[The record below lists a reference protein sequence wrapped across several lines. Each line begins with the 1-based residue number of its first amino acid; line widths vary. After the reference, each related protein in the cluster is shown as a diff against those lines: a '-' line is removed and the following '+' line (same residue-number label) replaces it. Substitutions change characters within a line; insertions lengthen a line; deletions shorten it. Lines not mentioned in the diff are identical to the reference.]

1 MTKRAAVFALVNAT
15 ALVVALSTG
24 AQIYFLVVLA
34 MASMLALS
42 LISALLALGT
52 VKTSIRCPRRAAERG
67 GTVPVVATVR
77 HMGLLPVRSIALR
90 LSLPDDAG
98 SLTAL
103 EMGALPFETRRYEV
117 NVACPHRGMHLIG
130 VTRASVTDVFNLFTF
145 SKQISG
151 SQFQV
156 EVLPRVTK
164 LEPLTLRSGDLGDS
178 RLSRMTEDA
187 ASPADVRGWLP
198 GDALKKVHW
207 KLSMRKREL
216 MVRTYEESA
225 RPDTLVLID
234 LYPLGSLK
242 SHALTVE
249 DAAWE
254 AAASLVKAQLTAGY
268 PVRMPLMSAQPT
280 ELAAEDSSG
289 FGRFVQA
296 LTRVKFDSP
305 FPFEQVMMLEM
316 RRMQR
321 TGGAVLVTPRL
332 NARIVGLAA
341 QMARGGMKVFVCW
354 LSDSRREEA
363 LAMMTRLNDMGVQ
376 AIRVDPWGEGLT
388 AERLTQRVEYGT

>member
-1 MTKRAAVFALVNAT
+1 MTRRAAVFALVNAT

-24 AQIYFLVVLA
+24 AQIYYLIVLA

-42 LISALLALGT
+42 LISVLLALGT
-52 VKTSIRCPRRAAERG
+52 VKTSIRCPRRTAERG

-77 HMGLLPVRSIALR
+77 HMGLLPVRSIALK

-117 NVACPHRGMHLIG
+117 SVACPHRGMHLIG

-145 SKQISG
+145 SKRISG

-156 EVLPRVTK
+156 EVLPRVTELK
-164 LEPLTLRSGDLGDS
+164 PLALRSGDLGD
-178 RLSRMTEDA
+178 RGLSRMTEDA
-187 ASPADVRGWLP
+187 ASPADVRQWLP

-234 LYPLGSLK
+234 LYPLSSLK

-249 DAAWE
+249 DASCE
-254 AAASLVKAQLTAGY
+254 AAVSLIKAQLTAGY

-280 ELAAEDSSG
+280 ELAAEDASG

-296 LTRVKFDSP
+296 LTRVRFDSP
-305 FPFEQVMMLEM
+305 FPFEQVMLLEM

-332 NARIVGLAA
+332 NARIVGLAM

-363 LAMMTRLNDMGVQ
+363 LSMLTRLNDMGVK
-376 AIRVDPWGEGLT
+376 AIRIDPWGEGLT
-388 AERLTQRVEYGT
+388 PELMTQRVEYGT